1 MSRIQTM
8 GRIATALGG
17 LVLIG
22 ATATGC
28 TYTSGNKALRGVT
41 ATSIAEHI
49 KRGVTTR
56 EEIKALFGEPSN
68 ASYIDSGLEAWTYY
82 AGTTTV
88 DPVNF
93 IPLVNLLGTSMPGTV
108 KYLVILFDEND
119 RVKKYVI
126 TDADVGI
133 EGGIFAED

>member
-1 MSRIQTM
+1 M

-28 TYTSGNKALRGVT
+28 TYTNGNKALRGVT

-68 ASYIDSGLEAWTYY
+68 VSYIDNGLEAWTYY

-88 DPVNF
+88 DAVESSGNLDAGYNEVSGH
-93 IPLVNLLGTSMPGTV
+93 PL
-108 KYLVILFDEND
+108 
-119 RVKKYVI
+119 R
-126 TDADVGI
+126 
-133 EGGIFAED
+133 

>member
-1 MSRIQTM
+1 MLRIQTM

-41 ATSIAEHI
+41 STSIAEHI

-68 ASYIDSGLEAWTYY
+68 VSYIDNGLEAWTYY

-88 DPVNF
+88 DAVNF
-93 IPLVNLLGTSMPGTV
+93 IPLVNLLGTSMPGTM
-108 KYLVILFDEND
+108 KYLAILFDEND

-133 EGGIFAED
+133 KGGIFAED